1 MRLAHFS
8 DLHFPAVDGTRVSD
22 FLNKRALGGLNLL
35 LNRAKHYAPAIF
47 AQTIA
52 DVNTLDPELV
62 LCTGDLSNLA
72 LPSELAFARA
82 RFDELAAGPRRVT
95 CIPGNHDAYVAAA
108 AGNFERAMGPY
119 CTSDAGWENP
129 GGAKWPIV
137 RVYDDVAVIGTCS
150 VYPTSWL
157 TAEGALGDAQRD
169 RLEEILVDPRLDG
182 KARVVMVHHPC
193 AGPHAQRKSRGLLD
207 HEAFAA
213 LIARTGAELIIHGH
227 EHEHIHETLTGPGGT
242 AAPVFG
248 IPSGTYDRED
258 PERHARWRVYT
269 LERVAVGARP
279 TLTGWADR
287 LHTDGGFVERAG
299 GGSIR

>member
-8 DLHFPAVDGTRVSD
+8 DLHFPAVDGTRVAD

-47 AQTIA
+47 AETIA
-52 DVNTLDPELV
+52 DVNAIDPELV

-82 RFDELAAGPRRVT
+82 RFDELAAGPARVT

-119 CTSDAGWENP
+119 CTSDAGWTNP
-129 GGAKWPIV
+129 EGAKWPIV
-137 RVYDDVAVIGTCS
+137 RVYDDVAVVGTCS

-157 TAEGALGDAQRD
+157 TAEGELGDVQRD
-169 RLEEILVDPRLDG
+169 QGRERLVIEEAAALAARVLAR
-182 KARVVMVHHPC
+182 ARVVDHDDARLPVEP
-193 AGPHAQRKSRGLLD
+193 PVDQDLL
-207 HEAFAA
+207 EAIA
-213 LIARTGAELIIHGH
+213 LHVAELIIHGH
-227 EHEHIHETLTGPGGT
+227 EHEHIHELLPGPGGT
-242 AAPVFG
+242 SAPVFG

-258 PERHARWRVYT
+258 PERRARWRLYT
-269 LERVAVGARP
+269 LARAAGAARP
-279 TLTGWADR
+279 TLAGWADR
-287 LHTDGGFVERAG
+287 LHTADGFVERAT
-299 GGSIR
+299 